1 MPGVLPME
9 ICHIYHAIMS
19 LTMHLVP
26 LIRNTQRRNYRDCRA
41 GDSQQSALRPRCTP
55 IPSIFHPAPRR
66 RSVSILEKL
75 LYFSLSK
82 VEKKGKKKRLF
93 EKNYH
98 RTSGGYYFE
107 NTRIFFASG
116 RIFENFENAV
126 KHQEKGCCYLG
137 KMIVTRLL
145 RANRNNV
152 NTSPQHYR
160 IITASSIKP
169 FHRVNGHQPP
179 GY

>member
-82 VEKKGKKKRLF
+82 VEKKGKKK
-93 EKNYH
+93 
-98 RTSGGYYFE
+98 
-107 NTRIFFASG
+107 
-116 RIFENFENAV
+116 
-126 KHQEKGCCYLG
+126 GCL
-137 KMIVTRLL
+137 KK
-145 RANRNNV
+145 
-152 NTSPQHYR
+152 
-160 IITASSIKP
+160 IITARAVDIILKI
-169 FHRVNGHQPP
+169 H
-179 GY
+179 GYFSRRDGFSKISKTR